1 MQLNYG
7 KLQETSKKC
16 WCKIHNKAV
25 AKSMNPVQN
34 ADISTKHKIIFLFKK
49 ILIAA
54 SSNSAKFFGVEVN
67 YWFERT
73 VYFM

>member
-1 MQLNYG
+1 
-7 KLQETSKKC
+7 
-16 WCKIHNKAV
+16 
-25 AKSMNPVQN
+25 MNPVQN

-67 YWFERT
+67 Y
-73 VYFM
+73 